1 MKGGFFKPAKL
12 FLKAWRVEK
21 ITETDKGVI
30 CFLPNVHYSCWD
42 HVHVT
47 SCTNL
52 HSQMYGNLGELL
64 VKFEGRLCVT
74 CFGVLSRQTTKYDT
88 VESMALWDC
97 WNERTYVSWLPAEL
111 VTRIASFVQNYTPAF
126 TYVTNTGTVSVCRLQ
141 CPLARMQA
149 FADAMDHLNHIL
161 VVDILFLGDRRRRQI
176 HAELDNDDGENDDEN
191 PRPAQQA
198 RRH

>member
-12 FLKAWRVEK
+12 LLKAWRVEK
-21 ITETDKGVI
+21 LQETDKGIV
-30 CFLPNVHYSCWD
+30 CFSPNALHYHCWD

-64 VKFEGRLCVT
+64 AKFEGRLCHR
-74 CFGVLSRQTTKYDT
+74 CFGILSRSTTNYDT

-97 WNERTYVSWLPAEL
+97 WKSSNTYVSWLPAEI
-111 VTRIASFVQNYTPAF
+111 VTRIASFVQNYTPKF
-126 TYVTNTGTVSVCRLQ
+126 TYATNTGTVSVCRLQ

-149 FADAMDHLNHIL
+149 FADAMDHMNDFL
-161 VVDILFLGDRRRRQI
+161 VAVGLLG
-176 HAELDNDDGENDDEN
+176 HHHLPEEAYGEDDENDDKN
-191 PRPAQQA
+191 PRPVQ
-198 RRH
+198 RGRHH